1 MKSFRDPV
9 HNLIVF
15 QDEDQIVIDLI
26 NTKEMQRLRRIR
38 QLGLGNIAYPGA
50 EHSRFVHSLG
60 VAHVMRRFLDTLREG
75 RDPLTNRLQR
85 DLQEHRSLALAS
97 ALLHDIGHGPFS
109 HALESVTHVR
119 HERFTIGVVLSP
131 HTEVHQV
138 LEAAQTGLS
147 QQVASVIERTFE
159 PSRALVKLLS
169 SQLDMD
175 RVDYLLRDALMT
187 GAGYGTFDVE
197 WLLHAMRIGEVDGE
211 PEVGLD
217 LKKGQSIAE
226 DYIMCRYYMY
236 LHVYFHRTTRAAEVM
251 VEKLLQRASE
261 IHAVIPGFHALNALL
276 EGRLHPDDGASLALY
291 LQLDDGVL
299 WTAMH
304 MWTEHEDPILRDF
317 SQRLLHRK
325 LFRAVDV
332 QSEQEA
338 KKLINKMQKQA
349 LVSGVST
356 DYYAIYDTAA
366 SHAYHDPYIAP
377 VGKKEAGM
385 GDHTHSSVGASESIY
400 LFDEVGRPHELA
412 DSSFIV
418 SAVRNRSVNAM
429 RVLFPEEWS
438 L

>member
-15 QDEDQIVIDLI
+15 QNEDQVVIDLI
-26 NTKEMQRLRRIR
+26 NTKEVQRLRRIR

-60 VAHVMRRFLDTLREG
+60 VAHLMRRFLDALREG
-75 RDPLTNRLQR
+75 HDQQMNDLQR
-85 DLQEHRSLALAS
+85 DLQDYRTLALSS

-109 HALESVTHVR
+109 HALESVTKVR
-119 HERFTIGVVLSP
+119 HEQFTVGILRSP
-131 HTEVHQV
+131 TTEVHQV
-138 LEAAQTGLS
+138 LEGVQTGLS
-147 QQVASVIERTFE
+147 ERVASVIERTFD

-251 VEKLLQRASE
+251 VEKLLQRARE
-261 IHAVIPGFHALNALL
+261 VQAFLPGFDALNALL
-276 EGRLHPDDGASLALY
+276 KGRLQPTDEQSLSLY
-291 LQLDDGVL
+291 LQLDDGII

-304 MWTEHEDPILRDF
+304 LWSQHEDRILRDF
-317 SQRLLHRK
+317 SMRLLHRK
-325 LFRAVDV
+325 IFQGIDV
-332 QSEQEA
+332 ESEQQGFD
-338 KKLINKMQKQA
+338 LIQKMEQRA
-349 LVSGVST
+349 MAEGISP
-356 DYYAIYDTAA
+356 DYYVIDDTAA
-366 SHAYHDPYIAP
+366 SHAYHDPYITSAGSLSADAFTP
-377 VGKKEAGM
+377 VPQ
-385 GDHTHSSVGASESIY
+385 GASESIY
-400 LFDEVGRPHELA
+400 LFDETGHPHELA
-412 DSSFIV
+412 ESSFIV
-418 SAVRNRSVNAM
+418 KAVRNRRVYAR
-429 RVLFPEEWS
+429 RVLFPEEWF
-438 L
+438 